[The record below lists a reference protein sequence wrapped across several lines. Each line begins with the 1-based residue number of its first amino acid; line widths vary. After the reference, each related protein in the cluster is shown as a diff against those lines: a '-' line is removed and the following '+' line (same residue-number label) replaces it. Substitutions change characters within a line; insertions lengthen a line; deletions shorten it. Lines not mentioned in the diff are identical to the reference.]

1 MASSSGASGSRPS
14 RYGAVAQAAH
24 WLVFLLVAALF
35 GIAWYM
41 TDLPLGPE
49 KIRIYN
55 LHKSIGV
62 LVLGL
67 MLLRLLWRQVSPP
80 PELPPDMAAW
90 ERAAARASHLLLY
103 ALLLVQPVI
112 GIVHSW
118 SANFPVVVFGLFTL
132 PSLTAPSERL
142 KDLLVALHAW
152 VGWALLALIA
162 LHAAAALRHHF
173 VLRDDVLRRMLP
185 GGKP

>member
-1 MASSSGASGSRPS
+1 MTSRSS
-14 RYGAVAQAAH
+14 RYGAVAQGAH
-24 WLVFLLVAALF
+24 WLVVLLVAALF

-49 KIRIYN
+49 KIETYN

-62 LVLGL
+62 LVLAI
-67 MLLRLLWRQVSPP
+67 MLLRLLWRRISPP
-80 PELPPDMAAW
+80 PPLPADMAAW
-90 ERAAARASHLLLY
+90 ERRAAQASHALLY
-103 ALLLVQPVI
+103 ALLLIQPVI
-112 GIVHSW
+112 GIVHAW

-132 PSLTAPSERL
+132 PRLTGPSEAL
-142 KDLLVALHAW
+142 KTILEAAHHW

-162 LHAAAALRHHF
+162 LHVAAALRHHF